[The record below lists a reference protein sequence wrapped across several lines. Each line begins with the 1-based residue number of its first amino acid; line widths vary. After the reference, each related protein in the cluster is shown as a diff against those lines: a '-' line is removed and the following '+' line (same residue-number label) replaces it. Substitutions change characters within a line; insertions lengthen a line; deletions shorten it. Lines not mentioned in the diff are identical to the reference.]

1 MKYVKPSRSC
11 GKVFYFYPMKFTIIL
26 LLPLVFSCQN
36 NSSATNSTQASRDS
50 MLHKSSPAD
59 SIPSQEPAG
68 NFSAQTEMRF
78 DSSAIP
84 AFLNQYPLFKKY
96 QDDFTRFYSSRKYSY
111 AWHLA
116 DGHPIEQSSI
126 LYNRVFSIDENGL
139 PKNIPYPD
147 AYTKLMEEVIPDSM
161 LIRELMIT
169 GQYLAFA
176 DKVLVGIP
184 ESDTRSLNWYIP
196 RKKIEYSS
204 LLDSLLSGKRPEPDK
219 YIFPQYTLLRDKLK
233 AYNDIEKKGTW
244 IALKADRK
252 KYELGDSSPVIR
264 QIRLKLFYAGD
275 IASNNESPVFD
286 QVLFEGIK
294 EFQRRFGL
302 KQDGVAGPGVLKE
315 MSAPLSKRMEQ
326 IMVNMER
333 CRWLPNETS
342 SKYLAVNI
350 PQFQLLAFRGN
361 SVDWTCN
368 VVVGSTTN
376 KTVIFK
382 GDMKYVVFSPYWN
395 VPQSIINKE
404 ILPAMKRNKNYLEKH
419 DMEWNNGK
427 VRQKPGPRNSLGLV
441 KFLFPNSFNIY
452 LHDTPSKSLFK
463 EDKRAFSHGCIRV
476 SEPRKLAAFLL
487 EDYPEW
493 NPSKINEA
501 MNSGKE
507 QYVTLKE
514 TVPVYIVYLTAFVDS
529 RGKLNFRED
538 IYHRD
543 NLLKDMIFAKNGS
556 KSAQ

>member
-1 MKYVKPSRSC
+1 
-11 GKVFYFYPMKFTIIL
+11 
-26 LLPLVFSCQN
+26 
-36 NSSATNSTQASRDS
+36 
-50 MLHKSSPAD
+50 
-59 SIPSQEPAG
+59 
-68 NFSAQTEMRF
+68 MRF
-78 DSSAIP
+78 DSAAIP
-84 AFLNQYPLFKKY
+84 AFLNQYPLFKEYKEE
-96 QDDFTRFYSSRKYSY
+96 FSRFYTSRQFAY
-111 AWHLA
+111 AWHQP
-116 DGHPIEQSSI
+116 DSRPIEQSSI
-126 LYNRVFSIDENGL
+126 LYNRVFNIDENGL
-139 PKNIPYPD
+139 PKNIPY
-147 AYTKLMEEVIPDSM
+147 ANVYTQLMEDITPDSM
-161 LIRELMIT
+161 LARELMIT
-169 GQYLAFA
+169 GQYLVFA
-176 DKVLVGIP
+176 GKVLAGIP

-196 RKKIEYSS
+196 RKKIEYAS
-204 LLDSLLSGKRPEPDK
+204 LLDSILSGNLQALNKLI
-219 YIFPQYTLLRDKLK
+219 YPQYYMLRDRLK
-233 AYNDIEKKGTW
+233 QYHEIEKKGTW
-244 IALKADRK
+244 IALKADRN
-252 KYELGDSSPVIR
+252 KYKLGDSSPVIR
-264 QIRLKLFYAGD
+264 QIRQKLYYAGD

-286 QVLFEGIK
+286 EILFEGIM

-342 SKYLAVNI
+342 NKYLAVNI
-350 PQFQLLAFRGN
+350 PQFQLIAFTGD
-361 SVDWTCN
+361 SIAWTCN

-404 ILPAMKRNKNYLEKH
+404 ILPAMKRNKNYLQKH
-419 DMEWNNGK
+419 NMEWNNGK

-463 EDKRAFSHGCIRV
+463 EDRRAFSHGCIRV

-487 EDYPEW
+487 EDSPEW
-493 NPSKINEA
+493 NTSKINEA

-507 QYVTLKE
+507 QYVTLKK
-514 TVPVYIVYLTAFVDS
+514 TVPVYLVYLTAFVDS

-538 IYHRD
+538 IYNRD
-543 NLLKDMIFAKNGS
+543 NQLKDMIFAKNGA